1 VADKW
6 IFIIVSVLMGIGLVF
21 SYSLP
26 IYIETKY
33 GWSEFH
39 FFIRYLVFS
48 LSGLSIMY
56 ILSQCNPDRCISMIG
71 WTLLILGAIAIA
83 LMPTPILS
91 PICPVIKGAR
101 RWIQVFG
108 VSIAPIEFFKIGII
122 YFFAWSFSRK
132 LLPKHFNTTKDEL
145 LAIFPYLAV
154 LGIMAFYVVIYQ
166 SDLGETLLIIL
177 IFLIMLS
184 FTKVKPKTFGVL
196 MLGGFIVFIIGITQ
210 KSYRLERIKSSLYQI
225 YLLLPEPIQNMFD
238 VQISST
244 DISYQIRQSINAI
257 HNGGITGVGIG
268 NGEIKMGFLSDV
280 HTDFVLAGI
289 AEEIGFLGV
298 LAVMILIVAL
308 IWRILKIANRIEAK
322 THNDYVFKLFTVGV
336 AILIGLET
344 ILNIMGIIG
353 LFPLKGLPIPF
364 VSYGGSSTIAFSI
377 AIGMV
382 LMISKKSQIKA
393 KE

>member
-1 VADKW
+1 MADKW
-6 IFIIVSVLMGIGLVF
+6 IFIIVSILMGIGLVF

-33 GWSEFH
+33 EWSEFH
-39 FFIRYLVFS
+39 FFIRYLIFS
-48 LSGLSIMY
+48 LSGLTIMY
-56 ILSQCNPDRCISMIG
+56 IFSQCNPDRCISIIG
-71 WTLLILGAIAIA
+71 WTLLILGSIAIV

-101 RWIQVFG
+101 RWITIYKF
-108 VSIAPIEFFKIGII
+108 SIAPIEFFKIGII

-132 LLPKHFNTTKDEL
+132 LIPKSFKTTKEEL
-145 LAIFPYLAV
+145 LAILPYIAI

-177 IFLIMLS
+177 IFLIMLG
-184 FTKVKPKTFGVL
+184 FTKVKPKTFLIL
-196 MLGGFIVFIIGITQ
+196 MIAGTGLFIIGIMQ
-210 KSYRLERIKSSLYQI
+210 KTYRLERLKTFLFNI
-225 YLLLPEPIQNMFD
+225 YLLLPKYLQDMFD
-238 VQISST
+238 VQISSN
-244 DISYQIRQSINAI
+244 DISYQIKQSMNAI

-280 HTDFVLAGI
+280 HTDFVLSGI

-298 LAVMILIVAL
+298 LVVMILIISL
-308 IWRILKIANRIEAK
+308 IWRILKIANRIEPK
-322 THNDYVFKLFTVGV
+322 THNNYVFKLFTVGV

-344 ILNIMGIIG
+344 ILNIMGIVG

-382 LMISKKSQIKA
+382 LMISKKA
-393 KE
+393 KI